1 MTHSALLG
9 CIQTVGIVII
19 EDVGTNLLIMRTE
32 VEHLKFCELSDSIWH
47 DTLGTET
54 SDDETDDTTIAVE
67 SNTRLVAPHIEFFI
81 EVPVSTLES
90 SIAIEAPLLTL
101 ERFPDSLQ
109 SLIIL
114 DVFLGLREQDRHLS
128 LIIQLIILY
137 DKRLTLY
144 RLGFVLGLHRTC
156 LTVSSIRSN
165 LISTSRKPYSRI
177 TVGCTHL
184 HILIVFIIR
193 ILMLLT

>member
-1 MTHSALLG
+1 MTHGTLLG
-9 CIQTVGIVII
+9 SIQTISIIII
-19 EDVGTNLLIMRTE
+19 EDVGTYLLIVRTE
-32 VEHLKFCELSDSIWH
+32 VENLEFSQLSDSIWH

-67 SNTRLVAPHIEFFI
+67 CNTRLVAPHIEFLI
-81 EVPVSTLES
+81 EVPVSALES
-90 SIAIEAPLLTL
+90 SIAIEAPLLTM

-114 DVFLGLREQDRHLS
+114 DVFLGLGEQDRHLS

-144 RLGFVLGLHRTC
+144 RLGLILGLYRTGLAVC
-156 LTVSSIRSN
+156 GVRSN
-165 LISTSRKPYSRI
+165 LISTGWKPYSRI
-177 TVGCTHL
+177 TVGSTHL

-193 ILMLLT
+193 ILMFLT